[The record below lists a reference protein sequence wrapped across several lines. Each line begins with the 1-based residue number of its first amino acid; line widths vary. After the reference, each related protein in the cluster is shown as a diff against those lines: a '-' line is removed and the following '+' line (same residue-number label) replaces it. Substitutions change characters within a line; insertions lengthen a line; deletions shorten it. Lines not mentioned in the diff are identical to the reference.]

1 MNRIIRTL
9 LAVTALVVAGTA
21 SASLIVSGAGNGAC
35 TTNQYVG
42 TCTLVNITPH
52 SAWQTNN
59 PFGNG
64 ALWVSSLDSGLG
76 GTTVPSSTTT
86 PYMTITEMFW
96 GNAFTLDIWADDTA
110 SVYVDG
116 VLRITEN
123 LTQGT
128 CAIGSIGCE
137 PNENGSVSD
146 SWGVNAW
153 HTVRIDVY
161 QTGGSVAGALYS
173 GTYDVPVSGSLALL
187 GLGFVGLVV
196 SRKKKA

>member
-1 MNRIIRTL
+1 MNRIIKTL
-9 LAVTALVVAGTA
+9 LAVTALVLAGTA
-21 SASLIVSGAGNGAC
+21 SATLIVSGAGNGVC
-35 TTNQYVG
+35 TTNQYTS

-64 ALWVSSLDSGLG
+64 AVWVSSLDSGIG
-76 GTTVPSSTTT
+76 GITIPSSNTT

-96 GNAFTLDIWADDTA
+96 GNAFSLDIWADDTA

-116 VLRITEN
+116 LLVISEN
-123 LTQGT
+123 LSQGT

-137 PNENGSVSD
+137 PNENGSVSG

-173 GTYDVPVSGSLALL
+173 GSYNVPVSGSLALL
-187 GLGFVGLVV
+187 GLGLVGLMI